1 MKIILAKSAG
11 YCFGVRDA
19 VNAAYDISKEH
30 GEVYMLGDIVH
41 NENVVEDL
49 EKKGV
54 KVLENLEGIPEDKPV
69 LFRAHGTSKD
79 VWKKA
84 EDKKMNIID
93 ATCPLVHDIHREVK
107 ELHAEGR
114 KIIIIGD
121 HGHDEVIG
129 IASQVEGAI
138 IIASIEEAQK
148 LRKTKKAGI
157 VSQSTQAIENVQDII
172 NILMTKVVDLRFI
185 NTICFPTKR
194 NHQQIKELS
203 VITDMMLIIGSFT
216 SANSKR
222 LTELSLERNKNT
234 YQVTNATEIDSSW
247 FKNNIN
253 SVGISAGAST
263 PDWIIDSVIK
273 KVKELTNTTEK
284 EIIHESRVRF

>member
-19 VNAAYDISKEH
+19 VNAAYDVSKEH

-54 KVLENLEGIPEDKPV
+54 KVVENLEEIPEDKPV

-148 LRKTKKAGI
+148 LRKTKNAGI
-157 VSQSTQAIENVQDII
+157 GSQSTQAIENVQDII

-234 YQVTNATEIDSSW
+234 YQVTNAAEIDSSW

-263 PDWIIDSVIK
+263 PDWIIESVIK

>member
-19 VNAAYDISKEH
+19 VNAAYDVSKEH

-54 KVLENLEGIPEDKPV
+54 KVVENLEEIPEDKPV

-138 IIASIEEAQK
+138 IKASIEEAQK

-234 YQVTNATEIDSSW
+234 YQVTNAAEIDSSW